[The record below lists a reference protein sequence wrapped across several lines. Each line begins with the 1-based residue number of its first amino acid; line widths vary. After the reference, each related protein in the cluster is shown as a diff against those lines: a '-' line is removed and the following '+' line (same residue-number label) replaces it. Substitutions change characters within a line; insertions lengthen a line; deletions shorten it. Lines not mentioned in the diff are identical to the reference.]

1 MSEESPSLVAA
12 YERIYRLEYEL
23 EQAKIQAFKDFL
35 DWIKQPK
42 RVDVWDQ
49 QFFETWINEY
59 IKFLEEAQK

>member
-42 RVDVWDQ
+42 RVD
-49 QFFETWINEY
+49 I
-59 IKFLEEAQK
+59 